1 VDIFTPGKLDVD
13 IVKNMA
19 EEHPDVL
26 RDHGFIRNLL
36 KKDENVL
43 KEFQQFLSKYR
54 LSSHC
59 WIWAEK

>member
-13 IVKNMA
+13 IVKNTV
-19 EEHPDVL
+19 EERPDAL
-26 RDHGFIRNLL
+26 NDQRFIRNLL
-36 KKDENVL
+36 KLDEKVL
-43 KEFQQFLSKYR
+43 KEFQQFLSKHR

>member
-13 IVKNMA
+13 IVKNMV
-19 EEHPDVL
+19 EEQPDVL
-26 RDHGFIRNLL
+26 RDHRFILNLL
-36 KKDENVL
+36 KQDEDVL

-59 WIWAEK
+59 WIWALK